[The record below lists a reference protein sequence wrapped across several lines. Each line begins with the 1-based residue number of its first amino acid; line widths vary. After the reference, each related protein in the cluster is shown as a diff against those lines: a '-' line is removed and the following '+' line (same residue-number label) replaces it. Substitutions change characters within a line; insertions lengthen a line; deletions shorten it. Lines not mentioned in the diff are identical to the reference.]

1 VLKINNV
8 NTKKKL
14 LLFPFIFLIIVL
26 QIKIIFMNIGDVVDE
41 KDVEKIKN
49 HFELYKN

>member
-14 LLFPFIFLIIVL
+14 LFFPIVL
-26 QIKIIFMNIGDVVDE
+26 FIIAIQIKIIFINVGDIIEE
-41 KDVEKIKN
+41 KDVEMIKN
-49 HFELYKN
+49 HFELFKN